1 MKYLYSMLL
10 GVTLFSTVAMQPVG
24 VQAGTEDDPLLT
36 QVGTEMGGSKQA
48 LPVTI
53 AKVIKF
59 ILSLLGMI
67 ALILVIYAGFLW
79 MFGGTDEKK
88 IATARSIML
97 NGAIGLLIITA
108 AYSITDWA
116 FTALTTATTGN

>member
-24 VQAGTEDDPLLT
+24 VQAETDDPLLT
-36 QVGTEMGGSKQA
+36 QVGTAIGGSKQE

-53 AKVIKF
+53 AEIIKF

-97 NGAIGLLIITA
+97 NGAIGLLIIMS

-116 FTALTTATTGN
+116 FKALTTATTGN

>member
-1 MKYLYSMLL
+1 MKYLYSVIL

-24 VQAGTEDDPLLT
+24 VQATEDTLLT
-36 QVGTEMGGSKQA
+36 QVGDGINASDQQ
-48 LPVTI
+48 LPETI
-53 AKVIKF
+53 ANIIKF
-59 ILSLLGMI
+59 ILSLLGII

-97 NGAIGLLIITA
+97 NGAIGLLIIMS
-108 AYSITDWA
+108 AYAITNWA
-116 FTALTTATTGN
+116 FNALTTATGN